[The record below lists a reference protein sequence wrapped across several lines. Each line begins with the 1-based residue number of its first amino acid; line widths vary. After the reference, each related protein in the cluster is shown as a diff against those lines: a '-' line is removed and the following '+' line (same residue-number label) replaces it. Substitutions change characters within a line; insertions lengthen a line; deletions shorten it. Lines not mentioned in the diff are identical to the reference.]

1 MPEVKNTERPS
12 LSINFSLKEFKDSDI
27 RQIKFTSISIS
38 GCDIPE
44 KEEIQSGLIPVKNKS
59 SQKDFFEYRL
69 DFIKEGSHRIVTA
82 KFYDKNLTELSFC
95 RLRAVTSLENKKNS
109 LTLSARSTSFGNV
122 LYGIKDIFKDFSR
135 LEKDGRMDAI
145 RKVIDEDLPP
155 VLFDSKK
162 LIAELS
168 GFSFPW
174 NGNKKDYT
182 LECGSLDFNY
192 FLSDNFSVN
201 LDDPI
206 SSELTGLSA
215 AKSVTIPMI
224 APGNWT
230 LTVRDSSGRLLEKV
244 RDIQIESGKRKKLG
258 LLEHR
263 GIALLIKKS
272 LNIIPSFEGEFSDQK
287 ISPKTIELSPLLISD
302 FYKSSFPLS
311 EDLSKKLEKNSE
323 EKDGPAS
330 GQAIEP
336 DPEAELLEK
345 ESFLLYDFT
354 KTGSLK
360 FKIKKA
366 FEDDLSSKEA
376 GKIFT
381 ISKKGLYCLYDQ
393 KPENLISLTGEG
405 TKESS
410 IDNLSI
416 TQGDL
421 KKCFVDDREN
431 KRFVVLLSEKLYGGP
446 IYSARALFNRGIN
459 DHEGDYRGKHYIM
472 SRKEGEE
479 AFWYCSVPYIDL
491 QQTNQSGQPSYNFM
505 VNDIIIAPPAFVE
518 EGYIYQKFWG
528 SMGKD
533 RFLVLIYSSQ
543 NEEAIKKRLAQGKKC
558 KSLKDFDL
566 TKEEDQKKLANFRLT
581 AGTKNLY
588 RSYHPYCDDKTNI
601 SDTSR
606 KRMEVLAMLCQKAGI
621 KSDIN
626 LSDKCPG
633 QATYFMPDFYQKILD
648 EDAVLYM
655 TDCGYEVCYSESN
668 SVKFAGGIKKI
679 VEFINSME
687 GPYLIHCRIGTDR
700 TGVICAV
707 LSALCGSSIEEI
719 EEDYCASV
727 EMGIYEYRGPGAV
740 RYALQKLLSL
750 DFIDQNI
757 PLQKATE
764 DYFVKAGYLTID
776 QIKEM
781 QRRLKK

>member
-1 MPEVKNTERPS
+1 MLEVKNTERPS
-12 LSINFSLKEFKDSDI
+12 LSVNFSLREFKDSDI

-44 KEEIQSGLIPVKNKS
+44 IEEIQSGLIPVKKS
-59 SQKDFFEYRL
+59 GQKEDFEYRL
-69 DFIKEGSHRIVTA
+69 DYVKTGSHRIVTA
-82 KFYDKNLTELSFC
+82 KFYDKNLKELPFC
-95 RLRAVTSLENKKNS
+95 RLRAVTSIENKENS
-109 LTLSARSTSFGNV
+109 LTLSAGSTSFGNV

-135 LEKDGRMDAI
+135 LEKDGRMEAI
-145 RKVIDEDLPP
+145 RKVIDPDLPP

-206 SSELTGLSA
+206 SSEVTGLSA

-258 LLEHR
+258 HLEHK

-272 LNIIPSFEGEFSDQK
+272 LNILPDFQDLSCDQTPAPSCIEIERPDSLSLEQ
-287 ISPKTIELSPLLISD
+287 ELS
-302 FYKSSFPLS
+302 
-311 EDLSKKLEKNSE
+311 
-323 EKDGPAS
+323 
-330 GQAIEP
+330 
-336 DPEAELLEK
+336 EK
-345 ESFLLYDFT
+345 EGCLLYDFR
-354 KTGSLK
+354 KADSIKFCLK
-360 FKIKKA
+360 NPQ
-366 FEDDLSSKEA
+366 DQNSSSEA
-376 GKIFT
+376 RQTFSIT
-381 ISKKGLYCLYDQ
+381 KKGVYFLYDLN
-393 KPENLISLTGEG
+393 PEKLFTLTGDSTG
-405 TKESS
+405 ESS

-446 IYSARALFNRGIN
+446 IYSASALFNRGIN

-472 SRKEGEE
+472 TRKEGEE
-479 AFWYCSVPYIDL
+479 AFWYCCVPYIDV

-505 VNDIIIAPPAFVE
+505 VNETIIPPPSFVE
-518 EGYIYQKFWG
+518 DGYIYQKFWG
-528 SMGKD
+528 ESGKD

-581 AGTKNLY
+581 AGTRNLY
-588 RSYHPYCDDKTNI
+588 RSYHPYCDDKSNI
-601 SDTSR
+601 SDTSQ
-606 KRMEVLAMLCQKAGI
+606 KRMECLALLGQKAGI
-621 KSDIN
+621 RSDIN

-633 QATYFMPDFYQKILD
+633 QASYSMPDFYQKMID

-655 TDCGYEVCYSESN
+655 TDCGYDVCYSESN
-668 SVKFAGGIKKI
+668 SERFAKGIKKI
-679 VEFINSME
+679 VEFINSRP

-707 LSALCGSSIEEI
+707 ISALCGSSI
-719 EEDYCASV
+719 V
-727 EMGIYEYRGPGAV
+727 P
-740 RYALQKLLSL
+740 
-750 DFIDQNI
+750 
-757 PLQKATE
+757 
-764 DYFVKAGYLTID
+764 
-776 QIKEM
+776 
-781 QRRLKK
+781 